1 MSDKEGIDV
10 SSEEILD
17 EIEEQ
22 NKNNDQLFDTEK
34 LEEVGEV
41 DSSHVSSD
49 ELEVTENN
57 VTPIPMKREISMED
71 QYINTE
77 E

>member
-1 MSDKEGIDV
+1 
-10 SSEEILD
+10 
-17 EIEEQ
+17 
-22 NKNNDQLFDTEK
+22 
-34 LEEVGEV
+34 VGEV